1 MSYFEQVLLQQKLN
15 TVLGFSTLESPNNV
29 LHFDCNK
36 TFPAHHIS
44 ELRSDKICK
53 NSPFCNFKCK
63 FFKIVT

>member
-1 MSYFEQVLLQQKLN
+1 MSYFGQVLLQQKLN

-36 TFPAHHIS
+36 TFSARHIS